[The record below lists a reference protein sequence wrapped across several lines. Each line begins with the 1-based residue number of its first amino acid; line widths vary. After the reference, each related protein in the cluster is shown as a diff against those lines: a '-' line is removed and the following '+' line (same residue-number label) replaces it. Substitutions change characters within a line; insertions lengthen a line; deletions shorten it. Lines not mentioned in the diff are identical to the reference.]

1 MNKILIST
9 TVYRKRK
16 TISSDN
22 FITFRNIYFIVKS
35 MYTNVSK
42 RETCKSIEK
51 SSERKFLGKKKEN
64 KKYKEI

>member
-1 MNKILIST
+1 
-9 TVYRKRK
+9 
-16 TISSDN
+16 
-22 FITFRNIYFIVKS
+22 

-64 KKYKEI
+64 KKYKEIWIYI